1 MNEKKKH
8 KQMMNNSNNL
18 SPWGIKKPFILASCS
33 KARLRLLQCAGLAPA
48 DIVPANID
56 ETPYKKELPARYVY
70 RMAYEKAMDVANRYP
85 NQCILSADTVIAVGT
100 RIIRKAETKE
110 QALQNLELLS
120 GRKHRVITGFCVVK
134 PDGKAV
140 TKTVSTFVV
149 LKHLDEVD
157 KRAILNSDEWKNV
170 AGYQIEGI
178 LSALVRKTIGS
189 YPNVV
194 GLPVFEV
201 AQVLRGVL

>member
-1 MNEKKKH
+1 
-8 KQMMNNSNNL
+8 MNNADTI
-18 SPWGIKKPFILASCS
+18 SPWGIKQPFILASGS
-33 KARLRLLQCAGLAPA
+33 KARLRLLQCAGLEPTQIIPA
-48 DIVPANID
+48 DID
-56 ETPYKKELPARYVY
+56 ETPHKKELPARYVY
-70 RMAYEKAMDVANRYP
+70 RMAYEKAMDVASRHP
-85 NQCILSADTVIAVGT
+85 NKCILSADTVIAVGS

-110 QALQNLELLS
+110 QALQNLDLLS

-134 PDGKAV
+134 PDGKTI
-140 TKTVSTFVV
+140 TKTVSTFVI

-157 KRAILNSDEWKNV
+157 KRAILNSKEWENV
-170 AGYQIEGI
+170 AGYQIEGL

-201 AQVLRGVL
+201 AQVLRGAL